1 MAQQHS
7 NLEVMKSKKYFK
19 TDEISM
25 GDSHRWY

>member
-7 NLEVMKSKKYFK
+7 NLEVMKSKYFK